1 MSSLGGLPLLK
12 GKCWKGYPKLSSTT
26 NERFEEPA
34 GDPDDKKGEE
44 NKKKDEKTKARR
56 NNTEELKK
64 KLEAIRCK

>member
-44 NKKKDEKTKARR
+44 NKKKD
-56 NNTEELKK
+56 KK
-64 KLEAIRCK
+64 RDEDPKRKLERKDEEKRHGR